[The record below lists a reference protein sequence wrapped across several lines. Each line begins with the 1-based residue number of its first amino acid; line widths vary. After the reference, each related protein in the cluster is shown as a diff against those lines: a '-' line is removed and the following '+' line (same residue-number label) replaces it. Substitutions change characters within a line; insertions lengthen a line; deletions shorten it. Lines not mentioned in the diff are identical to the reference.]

1 MITSRRNL
9 SERLQREWQVLGT
22 RPALARRAAGW
33 HLGVPVT
40 CLDDVVAA
48 TQWETPGPGDTD
60 GLIHEQMVRANDVF
74 RALVTAATD
83 DELAARVVLQR
94 LLPSLGARA
103 NRWRDRFDGRW
114 DPAFDELVATA
125 WVVIR
130 SYPVHR
136 RPSHLLAGL
145 LRATEHQAFVKP
157 TRRVWETVHVAPRE
171 LDVPVE
177 ENEREEAEPLLV
189 LADVLATTRPVVTD
203 DELRLVGLL
212 ASGRTAAQVAETL
225 EVSVRTVANRRDA
238 ALHRVRAALAA

>member
-9 SERLQREWQVLGT
+9 SERLQYEWQILGS

-40 CLDDVVAA
+40 CLDDIVAA
-48 TQWETPGPGDTD
+48 TQWQTPGPGDVD
-60 GLIHEQMVRANDVF
+60 GVAHERMVRANRVF
-74 RALVTAATD
+74 TALVLAAAD

-103 NRWRDRFDGRW
+103 NRWRDRFNGRW

-130 SYPVHR
+130 RYPVHR

-145 LRATEHQAFVKP
+145 LRDTEHQAFVKP
-157 TRRVWETVHVAPRE
+157 TRRMWETVHVAPHV
-171 LDVPVE
+171 LDTPVE
-177 ENEREEAEPLLV
+177 DDEREETEPLLV
-189 LADVLATTRPVVTD
+189 LADVLATTRTVVTD
-203 DELRLVGLL
+203 DELHLMGLL
-212 ASGRTAAQVAETL
+212 ASGRTAAQVAEAL